1 MFSDHFMVR
10 RAATETLCNLASHEA
25 LLKVLPHTLSVVS
38 LILSQLLRSPEK
50 VRLWLG
56 LCEDWS
62 NEENEEAFLT
72 ARAAAG
78 TLASVASDPQ
88 VAEALLAEECA
99 RSIASLLESE
109 EPELIHRALVMVI
122 DLCEGGTD
130 NCKKMATHLIES
142 GVVPPLAK
150 VMQMELQGPANLSE
164 MARTAGVVLSQAATK
179 AKVT

>member
-1 MFSDHFMVR
+1 M
-10 RAATETLCNLASHEA
+10 
-25 LLKVLPHTLSVVS
+25 P
-38 LILSQLLRSPEK
+38 QLLRSPEK

-56 LCEDWS
+56 LCEDWA
-62 NEENEEAFLT
+62 NEENDEAFLT

-78 TLASVASDPQ
+78 TLACVVGDPQ

-122 DLCEGGTD
+122 DLCEGEAD
-130 NCKKMATHLIES
+130 HCKKMATHLIES

-150 VMQMELQGPANLSE
+150 VMQMEIQGPANLSE

-179 AKVT
+179 SKRT